1 MNTARKLSLVA
12 VALTASLWGLSDQSH
27 AQLPPP
33 PPTAPEEQGRG
44 LPGEGRE
51 TQAEQ
56 SAESST
62 PAANQAPDGEPE
74 SLGQIEKRLK
84 ELEQLKT
91 SKADAALEIGPLAV
105 PFTYLT
111 SGSLVLALLSLAT
124 GITAH
129 LQLRRS
135 HQSLRRQNDNLRTQL
150 NTLEMQVEQDRVVNR
165 TRPTPSA
172 TAQLFSSP
180 PPSTNPR
187 PTPMAATPA
196 ATPPV
201 PTPAAAPAQSPAP
214 APISKAGLIAALN
227 NGDRQQLRDAAKAE
241 LNITSESENAIATG
255 RATATELEEVP
266 GGGSYWLISL
276 NQQHWLFPTD
286 RTLKGFA
293 AAQPSK
299 GLFVYEQQ
307 TISKAQLIEPALLE
321 YTGSTWSVK
330 TLGRIGTP

>member
-1 MNTARKLSLVA
+1 MNTARKLSLIA
-12 VALTASLWGLSDQSH
+12 VALTASLWGLNGQSQAPRPLTTADPLRDQPDS
-27 AQLPPP
+27 AVPQPV
-33 PPTAPEEQGRG
+33 
-44 LPGEGRE
+44 
-51 TQAEQ
+51 EQ
-56 SAESST
+56 SDAISAP
-62 PAANQAPDGEPE
+62 PAAPSPDLDQENLSTIKQRLERLE
-74 SLGQIEKRLK
+74 SN
-84 ELEQLKT
+84 
-91 SKADAALEIGPLAV
+91 KAEADIAIGPIRL
-105 PFTYLT
+105 PFVFLT
-111 SGSLVLALLSLAT
+111 GSSLVLAVLGLAA

-129 LQLRRS
+129 LHLRRS
-135 HQSLRRQNDNLRTQL
+135 HQSLRGQNDNLRTRL
-150 NTLEMQVEQDRVVNR
+150 NTLEMQVDQDRAVNR

-172 TAQLFSSP
+172 PAQLFSSP
-180 PPSTNPR
+180 PPSANPR

-196 ATPPV
+196 APP
-201 PTPAAAPAQSPAP
+201 PTSTPAAAPAQSPAP
-214 APISKAGLIAALN
+214 APISKTGLIAALN

-299 GLFVYEQQ
+299 GLFTYERQ

-321 YTGSTWSVK
+321 HTGSTWGVK

>member
-1 MNTARKLSLVA
+1 MNIARKLSLVA
-12 VALTASLWGLSDQSH
+12 VALTASLWGLSDQSR
-27 AQLPPP
+27 AQLPPQP
-33 PPTAPEEQGRG
+33 PAPEEQGRG

-51 TQAEQ
+51 PQAEQ

-62 PAANQAPDGEPE
+62 PSVNQAPVVETE
-74 SLGQIEKRLK
+74 SLSQIEKHLR

-91 SKADAALEIGPLAV
+91 SKADAALEIGPVAV
-105 PFTYLT
+105 PFAYLT
-111 SGSLVLALLSLAT
+111 GGSLVLALLSLAT

-135 HQSLRRQNDNLRTQL
+135 HQSLKRQTDSLRTQL
-150 NTLEMQVEQDRVVNR
+150 NTMEMQVEQDRVVNR

-172 TAQLFSSP
+172 TAQLFSTSP
-180 PPSTNPR
+180 PPTTNPR
-187 PTPMAATPA
+187 PTPMSATPA
-196 ATPPV
+196 ATSPM

-227 NGDRQQLRDAAKAE
+227 NGERQQLRDAAKAE

-276 NQQHWLFPTD
+276 NQQYWLFPTD

-299 GLFVYEQQ
+299 GLFTYEKQ

>member
-1 MNTARKLSLVA
+1 MNTERKLSLVA
-12 VALTASLWGLSDQSH
+12 VALTASLWGLNDQSQ
-27 AQLPPP
+27 AQTPQPIPP
-33 PPTAPEEQGRG
+33 QQDQDQSRG
-44 LPGEGRE
+44 LPGDHPVEP
-51 TQAEQ
+51 
-56 SAESST
+56 SAGQPDSSSAPT
-62 PAANQAPDGEPE
+62 AAPSPDLDQGSLSAINQ
-74 SLGQIEKRLK
+74 R
-84 ELEQLKT
+84 LEQLER
-91 SKADAALEIGPLAV
+91 SKAEADLGIGSIRL
-105 PFTYLT
+105 PFAFLT
-111 SGSLVLALLSLAT
+111 GSSLVLALLGLAA

-129 LQLRRS
+129 LHLRRS
-135 HQSLRRQNDNLRTQL
+135 HQSLRRQTDNLRTRL
-150 NTLEMQVEQDRVVNR
+150 NTLEMQVDQDRVVNR

-172 TAQLFSSP
+172 TAQLFAGP
-180 PPSTNPR
+180 PPAANPR
-187 PTPMAATPA
+187 PTSMAAPPSATQPA
-196 ATPPV
+196 
-201 PTPAAAPAQSPAP
+201 PTPGAPPAQNPAP
-214 APISKAGLIAALN
+214 APVSKAGLIAALN

-299 GLFVYEQQ
+299 GLFAYEQQ

-321 YTGSTWSVK
+321 HTGSTWSVK

>member
-1 MNTARKLSLVA
+1 MNTARKLGLVA
-12 VALTASLWGLSDQSH
+12 VALTASLWGLNAQIPAQARPPLPTPENQGQS
-27 AQLPPP
+27 
-33 PPTAPEEQGRG
+33 RG
-44 LPGEGRE
+44 LPGDDPLEPS
-51 TQAEQ
+51 AEQ
-56 SAESST
+56 SDPSSAP
-62 PAANQAPDGEPE
+62 PAAPSPDLDQG
-74 SLGQIEKRLK
+74 SLSAIEQR
-84 ELEQLKT
+84 LEQLES
-91 SKADAALEIGPLAV
+91 SKAEADLPIGPIRL
-105 PFTYLT
+105 PFAFLT
-111 SGSLVLALLSLAT
+111 GSSLVLALLGLAA

-129 LQLRRS
+129 LHLRRS
-135 HQSLRRQNDNLRTQL
+135 HQSLRRQTDNLRTRL
-150 NTLEMQVEQDRVVNR
+150 NTLEMQVDQDRVVNR

-172 TAQLFSSP
+172 TAQLFTSQP
-180 PPSTNPR
+180 PAANPR
-187 PTPMAATPA
+187 PTPMAAPPA
-196 ATPPV
+196 ATPPA
-201 PTPAAAPAQSPAP
+201 PTPAAPPAQSPAP

-299 GLFVYEQQ
+299 GLFTYEQQ
-307 TISKAQLIEPALLE
+307 TISKAQLMEPALLE
-321 YTGSTWSVK
+321 QTGSSWSVK

>member
-12 VALTASLWGLSDQSH
+12 VALTASLWGLNGQSQ
-27 AQLPPP
+27 AQRPLT
-33 PPTAPEEQGRG
+33 TADPLRG
-44 LPGEGRE
+44 QPDSAVP
-51 TQAEQ
+51 QPVEQ
-56 SAESST
+56 SDAISEP
-62 PAANQAPDGEPE
+62 PAAPSPDLDQENL
-74 SLGQIEKRLK
+74 STIKQR
-84 ELEQLKT
+84 LEQLEG
-91 SKADAALEIGPLAV
+91 SKAEADLPIGPIRL
-105 PFTYLT
+105 PFVFLT
-111 SGSLVLALLSLAT
+111 GSSLVLALLGLAA

-129 LQLRRS
+129 LHLRRS
-135 HQSLRRQNDNLRTQL
+135 HQSLRRQNDNLRTRL
-150 NTLEMQVEQDRVVNR
+150 NTLEMQVDQDRVVNR

-180 PPSTNPR
+180 PPSANPR
-187 PTPMAATPA
+187 PTPMAAT
-196 ATPPV
+196 ATPPPPPA
-201 PTPAAAPAQSPAP
+201 PTPAAAPPQSPAP

-241 LNITSESENAIATG
+241 LNITNESENAIATG

-266 GGGSYWLISL
+266 GGGSYWLISI

-299 GLFVYEQQ
+299 GLFSYEQQ

-321 YTGSTWSVK
+321 QTGPRWSVK

>member
-12 VALTASLWGLSDQSH
+12 VALTASLWGLNAQIPAQARPTQPTPEPQGQS
-27 AQLPPP
+27 
-33 PPTAPEEQGRG
+33 RG
-44 LPGEGRE
+44 LPGEE
-51 TQAEQ
+51 PLEPSEEQ
-56 SAESST
+56 SDPSSAP
-62 PAANQAPDGEPE
+62 PAVPSPDLEQG
-74 SLGQIEKRLK
+74 SLSTIEQR
-84 ELEQLKT
+84 LEQLES
-91 SKADAALEIGPLAV
+91 SKAEADLPIGPIRL
-105 PFTYLT
+105 PFAFLT
-111 SGSLVLALLSLAT
+111 GSSLVLALLGLAA

-129 LQLRRS
+129 LHLRRS
-135 HQSLRRQNDNLRTQL
+135 HQSLRRQNDNLRTRL
-150 NTLEMQVEQDRVVNR
+150 NTLEMQVDQDRVVSR

-172 TAQLFSSP
+172 TAQLFAAQP
-180 PPSTNPR
+180 TAANPR
-187 PTPMAATPA
+187 PTPMAAPPA
-196 ATPPV
+196 ATPPA
-201 PTPAAAPAQSPAP
+201 PTPAAPPAQSP

-299 GLFVYEQQ
+299 GLFTYEQQ

-321 YTGSTWSVK
+321 QTGSTWSVK